1 MPLDKSHTLLY
12 LGILLR
18 LLRDNALKYFFKL
31 IIELFSGA
39 TSWVSLRFYEEFY
52 SHTLGF
58 PIRPQFPESALE

>member
-12 LGILLR
+12 LGILLQ

-39 TSWVSLRFYEEFY
+39 TSWVSLRF
-52 SHTLGF
+52 
-58 PIRPQFPESALE
+58 